1 MSMYHR
7 PMSPSMSIGITQL
20 YTYLRE
26 LLTSDKQN
34 IRMTLNEEIK
44 AHGKSGK
51 NGSMW
56 TSTESWVDNPYM
68 SNPTSPTPSNHSP
81 SPSPSG
87 KRRNSASTVDSQSG
101 SPVKLDMFFV
111 RENIAGKR
119 CSSNFTTHRNPSP
132 QRISMRRLS
141 KDSTSSTIAEE
152 YIEYEATDKVK
163 LAGHRVRLDH
173 SIDSQKVLTLTY
185 YILLKQLHD

>member
-1 MSMYHR
+1 MYHR
-7 PMSPSMSIGITQL
+7 PMSPSMTIGITQL

-26 LLTSDKQN
+26 LLTPEKHSM
-34 IRMTLNEEIK
+34 RTTLNEEIK
-44 AHGKSGK
+44 ARGQ

-56 TSTESWVDNPYM
+56 TSTESWIDNPYM

-119 CSSNFTTHRNPSP
+119 CSSNFTSHRNPSP
-132 QRISMRRLS
+132 QRISNRLS
-141 KDSTSSTIAEE
+141 KDSTSNSTIAEE
-152 YIEYEATDKVK
+152 YIEYEATEKVK

-173 SIDSQKVLTLTY
+173 SIDSQKVLTHTR
-185 YILLKQLHD
+185 YILLRQLLD